1 MLIDS
6 HCHINFISYKDDAD
20 EVIKDFLRDNYAMVV
35 VGSQDSSSR
44 RAIEYA
50 DKYERGVYAA
60 VGLHP
65 IDLIEDTEETV
76 SIDGKPYTFKNRQE
90 DFDEEKYRQLA
101 QSSKKVVAIGEVGLD
116 YYYFDKFSQ
125 EKIPEFV
132 AKQKDAL
139 RGFIKLAEELDL
151 PLIFHCRDAKDM
163 AIKSDDSYGLLV
175 GTDSSDIN
183 FGAYGDLLQLIKEEI
198 ATGRKIRGVVH
209 CFGGNLAQAQEFVN
223 LGLYIGITGIVT
235 FKKKAEALQEIARTL
250 PLEKILVETDA
261 PFLSP
266 EPHRGERCLPQY
278 VKFVAQKVAAIKGI
292 DYEEVAQTTTDNAK
306 NLFKI

>member
-1 MLIDS
+1 MLVDS

-65 IDLIEDTEETV
+65 IDLIDEAEDTV
-76 SIDGKPYTFKNRQE
+76 MMDGKSYTFKSRQE
-90 DFDEEKYRQLA
+90 DFDQEKYRQLA
-101 QSSKKVVAIGEVGLD
+101 RSSDKVVAIGEVGLD
-116 YYYFDKFSQ
+116 YYYFDKFPD
-125 EKIPEFV
+125 EKIPELI
-132 AKQKDAL
+132 AKQKEAL
-139 RGFIKLAEELDL
+139 RGFIALAEELGL
-151 PLIFHCRDAKDM
+151 PLVFHCRDAKDS
-163 AIKSDDSYGLLV
+163 AVKNDDSHGLLV
-175 GTDSSDIN
+175 GTDSSDVN

-198 ATGRKIRGVVH
+198 AAGKKIRGVVH
-209 CFGGNLAQAQEFVN
+209 CFGGNLAQAQEFSK

-235 FKKKAEALQEIARTL
+235 FKKKAEALQEIVRAL

-266 EPHRGERCLPQY
+266 EPHRGQRCLPQY
-278 VKFVAQKVAAIKGI
+278 VEFVAQKVASLKGV
-292 DYEEVAQTTTDNAK
+292 DYEEVARVTTGNSK

>member
-1 MLIDS
+1 MLVDS

-65 IDLIEDTEETV
+65 IDLIDEAEDTV
-76 SIDGKPYTFKNRQE
+76 MMDGKSYTFKSRQE
-90 DFDEEKYRQLA
+90 DFDQEKYRQLA
-101 QSSKKVVAIGEVGLD
+101 RSSDKVVAIGEVGLD
-116 YYYFDKFSQ
+116 YYYFDKFPA
-125 EKIPEFV
+125 EKIPELI
-132 AKQKDAL
+132 AKQKEAL
-139 RGFIKLAEELDL
+139 RGFIALAEELGL
-151 PLIFHCRDAKDM
+151 PLIFHCRDAK
-163 AIKSDDSYGLLV
+163 ASVVKNDDSHGLLV
-175 GTDSSDIN
+175 GTDSSDVN
-183 FGAYGDLLQLIKEEI
+183 FGAYGDLLQLVKEEI

-209 CFGGNLAQAQEFVN
+209 CFGGNLAQAQEFTKF
-223 LGLYIGITGIVT
+223 GLYIGITGIVT
-235 FKKKAEALQEIARTL
+235 FKKKAEALQEIVKVL
-250 PLEKILVETDA
+250 PLDKILVETDA

-266 EPHRGERCLPQY
+266 EPHRGQRCLPQY
-278 VKFVAQKVAAIKGI
+278 VKFVAQKVASIKGI
-292 DYEEVAQTTTDNAK
+292 DYEEVAGVTTDNSK

>member
-1 MLIDS
+1 MLVDS
-6 HCHINFISYKDDAD
+6 HCHINFVTFKEDGD
-20 EVIKDFLRDNYAMVV
+20 EIAEDFLRDNYAMIV

-44 RAIEYA
+44 RAVDYA
-50 DKYERGVYAA
+50 DRHERGVYAA

-76 SIDGKPYTFKNRQE
+76 SIDGQPYTFKNRQE
-90 DFDEEKYRQLA
+90 DYDEEKYRRLA

-116 YYYFDKFSQ
+116 YYYFDKFSP

-132 AKQKDAL
+132 AKQKEAL

-151 PLIFHCRDAKDM
+151 PLIFHCRDAKDT
-163 AIKSDDSYGLLV
+163 AIKGDDSHGLFA
-175 GTDSSDIN
+175 GTDNSDVD

-198 ATGRKIRGVVH
+198 ASGRKIRGVVH
-209 CFGGNLAQAQEFVN
+209 CYGGNLKQAEEFVN
-223 LGLYIGITGIVT
+223 LGLYIGFTGIIT
-235 FKKKAEALQEIARTL
+235 FKKKSELLQEIAKKL
-250 PLEKILVETDA
+250 PLESILIETDA

-278 VKFVAQKVAAIKGI
+278 VEFVARKIAEIRGVE
-292 DYEEVAQTTTDNAK
+292 YEKIAEVTTANAK
-306 NLFKI
+306 NLFRI